1 MKNTRKAVVFDEF
14 ARVCKYFSSATDV
27 NNGYGCLHP
36 MQEEMRED
44 SAGEKHGC
52 CCCWSCPL
60 GVEAE
65 QEDIETPKSGID
77 WDGLCDDGEVTEGEY
92 LLINCSRKASDDEKE
107 ALARYERYL
116 HRYDP
121 EWLKAHPNA

>member
-1 MKNTRKAVVFDEF
+1 MKITRKAVTFDDF
-14 ARVCKYFSSATDV
+14 SRVCKFFTAAVDA

-36 MQEEMRED
+36 MQEEKRED
-44 SAGEKHGC
+44 GKGNKCGC
-52 CCCWSCPL
+52 CNCWSCPL

-65 QEDIETPKSGID
+65 QEDIETPESGID
-77 WDGLCDDGEVTEGEY
+77 WDGLCSDGEVYEGEY
-92 LLINCSRKASDDEKE
+92 LLVNCDENASEDEKE

-121 EWLKAHPNA
+121 EWLKTHNN

>member
-1 MKNTRKAVVFDEF
+1 MKNARKAVVFDEF
-14 ARVCKYFSSATDV
+14 ARICKFFSSATDA

-36 MQEEMRED
+36 MQEEKEGKD
-44 SAGEKHGC
+44 CGC
-52 CCCWSCPL
+52 CNCWSCPL

-65 QEDIETPKSGID
+65 QEDIDAPDSKID

-92 LLINCSRKASDDEKE
+92 LLVNCGEDASDDEKE
-107 ALARYERYL
+107 ALARCERYL

-121 EWLKAHPNA
+121 EWLRAHSK